1 VAEVVAQFGGAG
13 MSQLR
18 KLAEPIPARYVGAN
32 DKGMDAAD
40 HTVITQLLH
49 LHAPGWSFEIT
60 EVLRSQVPE
69 KTTKNNVY
77 PGGLFVTGCV
87 GRLTCELD
95 GRVVAIE
102 EAGGVELAGM
112 KDGDGERLKHAT
124 SDALKRCAM
133 RLGLGLHI
141 WAQGSYFLDRSL
153 DRRQGSPVVAEGDGK
168 PPAPATGGTTGGQP

>member
-1 VAEVVAQFGGAG
+1 

-18 KLAEPIPARYVGAN
+18 KLAEPIPAKFITTN

-49 LHAPGWSFEIT
+49 LHVPGWSFEVA
-60 EVLRSQVPE
+60 EVLRSEVPS
-69 KTTKNNVY
+69 KTTRSGNEHA
-77 PGGLFVTGCV
+77 GGTFVSGCV
-87 GRLTCELD
+87 GRLTVTLD
-95 GRVVAIE
+95 GERVVVE
-102 EAGGVELAGM
+102 EAGGVENAQM

-153 DRRQGSPVVAEGDGK
+153 DKRDENGGGS
-168 PPAPATGGTTGGQP
+168 